1 MKIVF
6 WKDETSLVAFRSFK
20 AQGIWGDPGELQVW
34 VSILLVRKAVIV
46 ESNVFYSSRNKRLSR
61 TCLHRH
67 IEHASQLAKQIK
79 QNQVSKNDVLYSST
93 PCDWWD
99 LMKSGSNRSGALR
112 TLFFTVLVRAKACME
127 WCLNDVAT
135 SLLRLSGM
143 PECKFGMND
152 KLIMPFA
159 QRENTYVWIAFM
171 VFHVICLCWFL
182 ICTIL
187 YHFATSDLRT
197 CIDIYI
203 YIYCY
208 IDTYMRT
215 ISYDILPYHNPLP
228 YPTIIL
234 P

>member
-1 MKIVF
+1 MPHSWQNKSNKIKYLRMMSSIPLLHVI
-6 WKDETSLVAFRSFK
+6 DETWWSQEATGLEHWEHFSLR
-20 AQGIWGDPGELQVW
+20 
-34 VSILLVRKAVIV
+34 
-46 ESNVFYSSRNKRLSR
+46 Y
-61 TCLHRH
+61 
-67 IEHASQLAKQIK
+67 
-79 QNQVSKNDVLYSST
+79 LY
-93 PCDWWD
+93 
-99 LMKSGSNRSGALR
+99 ALR
-112 TLFFTVLVRAKACME
+112 HAWNE

-171 VFHVICLCWFL
+171 VFHVFCLCWFL

-197 CIDIYI
+197 CIDT

-215 ISYDILPYHNPLP
+215 ISYDILLYHNPTIILP